1 MTVLLDD
8 SANQPGTHVLII
20 GVGTYAFLKG
30 GKGAEFKHHMSMGQ
44 LSSPPES
51 ATELTEW
58 FLDAADGFHNPDR
71 PLRSLQLLCSS
82 DDGLTWPAQGGGNTP
97 IERATTANVKK
108 AIAAW
113 VSRANRDED
122 NLALFY
128 FCGHGLSFGQT
139 QNSLLLES
147 WGENGLDPMCDALA
161 FDEMR
166 LGLMQQ
172 CKARHQ
178 CHFVDACRSV
188 PTKEY
193 RDEFGTRTGEP
204 VVAGGVSNRVRNKIA
219 PVYFATGLA
228 SAAYGLDK
236 QPSLF
241 AQGVLLAFRGTA
253 SRDADDHWDVGVSAM
268 AEGINKGVESLAFQT
283 QPQYCQ
289 PLEAG
294 QSLILH
300 RLRRDPEVIVKVWMH
315 DETLLGKAV
324 LACTSADMALRKE
337 REPRAVPWWVPLPLG
352 IYNFEALASDNRA
365 NVIGKRTKNIA
376 PPSAEVRL

>member
-8 SANQPGTHVLII
+8 GASQPGTHVLII
-20 GVGTYAFLKG
+20 GVGAYAFLKG

-51 ATELTEW
+51 AAELTEW

-82 DDGLTWPAQGGGNTP
+82 DEEVSWPAPGGGTP
-97 IERATTANVKK
+97 VERATTANVKK

-113 VSRANRDED
+113 VSRASRDED

-139 QNSLLLES
+139 QNSLLLEG
-147 WGENGLDPMCDALA
+147 WGENILDPMSDALA

-178 CHFVDACRSV
+178 CHFVDACRSI
-188 PTKEY
+188 PTKDY
-193 RDEFGTRTGEP
+193 REVFGTRTGEP
-204 VVAGGVSNRVRNKIA
+204 VVAGGVSSRIRNKIA

-241 AQGVLLAFRGTA
+241 AQGLLLAFRGAA
-253 SRDADDHWDVGVSAM
+253 SRDADDHWDVSVSAM
-268 AEGINKGVESLAFQT
+268 AEGINKGVESLSLQT

-294 QSLILH
+294 QSLLLH
-300 RLRRDPEVIVKVWMH
+300 RLRRDPEVIVKVWTR

-324 LACTSADMALRKE
+324 LAYTSAATTLRKE

-352 IYNFEALASDNRA
+352 SYDFEALTADNLA